1 MMHRATL
8 PILLAAPML
17 LCGAPQ
23 QPPTSAP
30 KELAPAQSVPLRLS
44 LKRAVEIAIS
54 PEGNA
59 NVQMAAEAVFQ
70 AESRSTEARAAFLPD
85 LEGAAGEQSVV
96 RSLGAL
102 GLTTIALPFGL
113 KVPTVVGPYNV
124 IDIRATGAETFDFS
138 SIRRFQAS
146 RSGVRAAMAERDN
159 TENAVAAVAAR
170 TYLAALRAEAD
181 LEAVTAD
188 VALAKAVL
196 TQAENQKA
204 AGTGTGIEITRAK
217 VQLSNEQQRELVA
230 ENQRRKARFE
240 LLRALGLRLDAD
252 IELTDKLSYIPVDPL
267 TIEQARAE
275 ALKSREDFKAQQDRQ
290 ETARLTAS
298 AVKFERLPS
307 VSAFGDYGTTGEGG
321 NTPMLP
327 TRTYGMTLRV
337 PVFDGG
343 RRDARRSEAASQ
355 FRDQKARTRDLRDQ
369 IELELRNA
377 LDSLDSAKGQ
387 IQVAQEGLALA
398 ASELAQAR
406 RRYEAGVTNGIEVT
420 DAQTRIERARDN
432 QISALFN
439 YNLARIDLGQAMGIL
454 LRLIQ

>member
-8 PILLAAPML
+8 PILFAAPML

-23 QPPTSAP
+23 PPT
-30 KELAPAQSVPLRLS
+30 KELAPAQTGPLRLS

-59 NVQMAAEAVFQ
+59 NVQMADEAVFQ
-70 AESRSTEARAAFLPD
+70 AESRSAEARAAFLPD
-85 LEGAAGEQSVV
+85 IEGSVGDQNLI
-96 RSLGAL
+96 RSLGSL
-102 GLTTIALPFGL
+102 GLTTIILPFGL
-113 KVPTVVGPYNV
+113 KVPTLVGPYNV
-124 IDIRATGAETFDFS
+124 IDVRATGTETLDFS

-146 RSGVRAAMAERDN
+146 RSGIRAAMAERDN
-159 TENAVAAVAAR
+159 TDNAVAAVAAR
-170 TYLAALRAEAD
+170 AYLAALHAEAD

-204 AGTGTGIEITRAK
+204 AGAGTGIEITRAK
-217 VQLSNEQQRELVA
+217 VQLSNEQQRELVT
-230 ENQRRKARFE
+230 ENQRRKARFD

-275 ALKSREDFKAQQDRQ
+275 ALKSRVDFKAQQDRQ

-307 VSAFGDYGTTGEGG
+307 VSLFGDYGTTGQGS

-327 TRTYGMTLRV
+327 TRTYGLSVRV

-343 RRDARRSEAASQ
+343 RRDARRSESASQ
-355 FRDQKARTRDLRDQ
+355 FREQQTRTRDLRDQ

-398 ASELAQAR
+398 DNELAQAR

-420 DAQTRIERARDN
+420 DAQTRIAV
-432 QISALFN
+432 
-439 YNLARIDLGQAMGIL
+439 
-454 LRLIQ
+454 